1 MGRRYLGGVRIA
13 TWNVNSL
20 RARVD
25 AVTAW
30 LERAEPD
37 VILLQETK
45 LADEQVPG
53 LVFAGAGYELAH
65 HGEGRWNGVAIASRV
80 GIADVVTNFGDG
92 PVRDSRKAG
101 GEEDFDP
108 FDEARMVGAV
118 CGDIRFVCVYAPNGR
133 VVGSP
138 FFRGKLAWFERLHRW
153 LAENCSPDE
162 SLAMGGDLN
171 ATPSDEDV
179 WDPDRAHG
187 GTHVSSEEREALR
200 RYRDWGMVDAFR
212 LQRSEPGR
220 FSWWDYR
227 AGMFHRNEGMRIDL
241 LYVTQPVAERVVWA
255 EIDREA
261 RKGPPTPSDHAPL
274 VVDLDQPGKPF
285 DAGWE
290 GAMARI
296 AARTRP
302 KR

>member
-1 MGRRYLGGVRIA
+1 VRIA

-25 AVTAW
+25 ALTAW
-30 LERAEPD
+30 LERADPD
-37 VILLQETK
+37 VLLLQETK

-65 HGEGRWNGVAIASRV
+65 HGEGRWNGVAIASKV

-108 FDEARMVGAV
+108 FDEARMVSAV
-118 CGDIRFVCVYAPNGR
+118 CGDIRFVSAYAPNGR

-138 FFRGKLAWFERLHRW
+138 FYLGKLAWFERLHRW
-153 LAENCSPDE
+153 VDETCSPE
-162 SLAMGGDLN
+162 EPTVMGGDLN
-171 ATPSDEDV
+171 ATPADEDV
-179 WDPDRAHG
+179 WDPAKAHG
-187 GTHVSSEEREALR
+187 GTHVSPEEREALR
-200 RYRDWGMVDAFR
+200 RFRDWGMVDAFR
-212 LQRSEPGR
+212 LRRPESGR

-241 LYVTQPVAERVVWA
+241 LYVTPPVAERVVWA

-274 VVDLDQPGKPF
+274 VVDLDEPGKPF

-296 AARTRP
+296 AARTRR
-302 KR
+302 KA